1 MNIRT
6 ILLISFLKFK
16 IKDVYG
22 IIEMNNF
29 TPSPQ
34 HNDSKGVFMKY
45 QKNGIRIDTDLE
57 DVNRNYMKKYYIR

>member
-1 MNIRT
+1 
-6 ILLISFLKFK
+6 
-16 IKDVYG
+16 
-22 IIEMNNF
+22 MNNF